1 MSHTG
6 KKLPLCFA
14 TPFSTARRQVGPS
27 CIGPFCADPPRS
39 PPQHSRLPAMPA
51 RPLHLA
57 AALSLPAGHRWIR
70 GRDLAHVPI
79 RPIPGRVL
87 SPAVWENPARAPRGT
102 AGDGSCSAPGL
113 LSLSSSCLVSSR
125 LQLRHHFRYGHDAHA
140 RRRGAEQRCWP
151 WLRLL
156 RERRVGRSRCYICG
170 SDTRISGGDGVLWL
184 KLKES
189 TEV

>member
-1 MSHTG
+1 
-6 KKLPLCFA
+6 
-14 TPFSTARRQVGPS
+14 
-27 CIGPFCADPPRS
+27 
-39 PPQHSRLPAMPA
+39 MPA

-79 RPIPGRVL
+79 RPISGRVL

-102 AGDGSCSAPGL
+102 AGDGTCSSPLSCSAPGL

-140 RRRGAEQRCWP
+140 RRRGEERSRAEVLAVASIAQRETGWEEP
-151 WLRLL
+151 LLYLRLGYEDQRRRWRAL
-156 RERRVGRSRCYICG
+156 VEAERVDGGVRSWR
-170 SDTRISGGDGVLWL
+170 W
-184 KLKES
+184 
-189 TEV
+189 